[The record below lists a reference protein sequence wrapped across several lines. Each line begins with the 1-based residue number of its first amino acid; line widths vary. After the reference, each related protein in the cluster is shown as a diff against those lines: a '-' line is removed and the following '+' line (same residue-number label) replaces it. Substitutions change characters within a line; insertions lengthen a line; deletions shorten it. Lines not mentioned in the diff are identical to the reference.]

1 MKAHLSYLNY
11 VIRHKWFVFLAC
23 LRLKVPLWRA
33 IIHDWTKF
41 LPSEWTPYVKSFYKP
56 DGTKNT
62 AKRVDRP
69 IYLNMDFDAA
79 WNHHQ
84 KSNKHHWQYW
94 VLIRDSDD
102 PRYEP
107 LEMPLSYIREMVAD
121 WIGAG
126 RAITGKYETAEW
138 YRKNREK
145 ILLSD
150 GSREFTEKLLEI
162 HCGCPTDSMRKAR
175 E

>member
-1 MKAHLSYLNY
+1 MKAHLAYLKY

-41 LPSEWTPYVKSFYKP
+41 LPCEWSAYVRSFYNP
-56 DGTKNT
+56 DGTSNK

-69 IYLNMDFDAA
+69 IWLNQDFDDA

-84 KSNKHHWQYW
+84 KANKHHWQYW
-94 VLIRDSDD
+94 VLVTDSDD
-102 PRYEP
+102 PRLRP
-107 LEMPLSYIREMVAD
+107 LEMPHTYIREMVAD

-126 RAITGKYETAEW
+126 RAITGKYEVAQWYEKNQHKMMLADGTRFVVERLLKQRTPTA
-138 YRKNREK
+138 
-145 ILLSD
+145 S
-150 GSREFTEKLLEI
+150 TEGGGE
-162 HCGCPTDSMRKAR
+162 
-175 E
+175 